1 MTQRTCNI
9 IKACKKPQKYKTDNE
24 VEAVKRYM
32 SIECNCPIERYTDG
46 IIENIMLEAMY
57 DYIDTCDCPS
67 FFLREMNTLY
77 NADKL
82 DVATKIARTFVLV
95 QVKADK
101 DENWINGFYEEL
113 WNNQTDEIF
122 VEVDG
127 RYLNVVIDTSS
138 TAEDLTWGD
147 YYVVLDKGRFEV
159 KKLFLYF
166 EDDIDKPE
174 LCRKVLLV
182 NGRRTR
188 L

>member
-32 SIECNCPIERYTDG
+32 SIECDCPIEHYTDG
-46 IIENIMLEAMY
+46 VIENIMLEAMY

-82 DVATKIARTFVLV
+82 DVATKIAITFKLV

-101 DENWINGFYEEL
+101 GEEWINGFYEEL

-122 VEVDG
+122 IETDG
-127 RYLNVVIDTSS
+127 KYLNVVIDTSS

-147 YYVVLDKGRFEV
+147 NYVILDKGRFGA
-159 KKLFLYF
+159 KNLYTYP
-166 EDDIDKPE
+166 DDNIDKPE
-174 LCRKVLLV
+174 LCRRVICV
-182 NGRRTR
+182 NGKRA
-188 L
+188 